1 MYRNADVSFEKTK
14 NSGNLSSS
22 ELFPLPHILLPYRH
36 SLQIFRIII
45 NYLLLQN
52 ASTKWKK
59 PFFSVMSYQF
69 QRFISG
75 KTIRETFKIQIVW
88 GTSLVFLQF
97 ELHELSRALL

>member
-1 MYRNADVSFEKTK
+1 MYRNVDVPFEKTK
-14 NSGNLSSS
+14 NYGNLSS

-59 PFFSVMSYQF
+59 TFFSVMSYQF